1 MDPKTLLVLGL
12 LAFSGSRLTTCRSPG
27 SGGGEASNAEPEKTI
42 DLKGIDTSALTARE
56 KADWSSYVSESL
68 SPCPD
73 QPVSVAQCVNESRP
87 CKGCKPAAQYLLE
100 QVRRGRTRTQVE
112 AAYRARFAAD
122 QVKNLDISGA
132 ASKGPEGAPIVIVEF
147 ADFEC
152 PACAAARAVVEDVFE
167 QHPGQVRLVFKH
179 FPLGM
184 HPNAEKAA
192 RAAVAA
198 QKQNKFWELYGLL
211 FDNQTALSPENVEKL
226 AEKVGLDMAR
236 FRQDRDSEA
245 VADSV
250 AKDRKQGEALAL
262 DSTPTLFINGR
273 KFPATTEFKQDLD
286 DWISLELTLKGV
298 TPEAPAAPAAK
309 PSASAPALASAS
321 ASAPAPAKSAP

>member
-1 MDPKTLLVLGL
+1 MDPKTLVVLGL

-27 SGGGEASNAEPEKTI
+27 SGGDATNAQPEKTI
-42 DLKGIDTSALTARE
+42 DLKGVDTSALTARE
-56 KADWSSYVSESL
+56 KADWSAYVSEAL

-87 CKGCKPAAQYLLE
+87 CAACKPAAKYLLE

-112 AAYRARFAAD
+112 GAYRARFAPD
-122 QVKNLDISGA
+122 QIKNLDVSGA
-132 ASKGPEGAPIVIVEF
+132 PGKGPEGAPVLIVEF

-152 PACAAARAVVEDVFE
+152 PACAAARPVIEDVFE
-167 QHPGQVRLVFKH
+167 HHPGQVRLVFKH

-192 RAAVAA
+192 RASVAA
-198 QKQNKFWELYGLL
+198 QKQNKFWEMYSLL
-211 FDNQTALSPENVEKL
+211 FENQAALSPENVEKL
-226 AEKVGLDMAR
+226 AEKAGLDLTR
-236 FRQDRDSEA
+236 FRQDRDSES

-250 AKDRKQGEALAL
+250 AKDRKQGETLAL

-286 DWISLELTLKGV
+286 DWITLELTLKGV
-298 TPEAPAAPAAK
+298 AVD
-309 PSASAPALASAS
+309 
-321 ASAPAPAKSAP
+321 APAPAKSAPAAAPASAPVPAKSAP

>member
-1 MDPKTLLVLGL
+1 MDPKTLVVLGL
-12 LAFSGSRLTTCRSPG
+12 MAFSGTRLTTCRSPG
-27 SGGGEASNAEPEKTI
+27 SGGGEASNAQPDKSI

-56 KADWSSYVSESL
+56 KSDWSAYVSEAL

-87 CKGCKPAAQYLLE
+87 CKACAPAAKYLVE

-122 QVKNLDISGA
+122 QVKNLDVSGS
-132 ASKGPEGAPIVIVEF
+132 ASKGPEGAPVVIVEF

-152 PACAAARAVVEDVFE
+152 PACAAARPVVEDVFE

-198 QKQNKFWELYGLL
+198 QKQNKFWELYGLM
-211 FDNQTALSPENVEKL
+211 FENQTALSPDNVEKL
-226 AEKVGLDMAR
+226 AEKAGLDLAR

-245 VADSV
+245 VADAV
-250 AKDRKQGEALAL
+250 AKDRKQGEALSL

-273 KFPATTEFKQDLD
+273 KFPATTDFKQDLD
-286 DWISLELTLKGV
+286 DWIALELVLKGV
-298 TPEAPAAPAAK
+298 TPEAPAEKPA
-309 PSASAPALASAS
+309 ASAPASAS

>member
-1 MDPKTLLVLGL
+1 MAPKTLIVLGL
-12 LAFSGSRLTTCRSPG
+12 LAFAGSRLTTCRSPG
-27 SGGGEASNAEPEKTI
+27 SGGGEATNAQPEKTI
-42 DLKGIDTSALTARE
+42 DLKGVDTSALTARE

-73 QPVSVAQCVNESRP
+73 QPVSIAQCVNESRP
-87 CKGCKPAAQYLLE
+87 CAGCRPAAKYLVE

-122 QVKNLDISGA
+122 SIKNLDVSGA
-132 ASKGPEGAPIVIVEF
+132 PGKGPEGAPVLIVEF

-152 PACAAARAVVEDVFE
+152 PACAAARPVVEDVFE
-167 QHPGQVRLVFKH
+167 HHPGQVRLVFKH

-198 QKQNKFWELYGLL
+198 QKQGKFWELYSLL
-211 FDNQTALSPENVEKL
+211 FENQTQLSPENIEKL
-226 AEKVGLDMAR
+226 AEKAGVELTR

-250 AKDRKQGEALAL
+250 AKDRKQGEALEL

-273 KFPATTEFKQDLD
+273 KFPATTDFKQDLD
-286 DWISLELTLKGV
+286 DWIALELTLKGI
-298 TPEAPAAPAAK
+298 TPEAPAA
-309 PSASAPALASAS
+309 APAKSA
-321 ASAPAPAKSAP
+321 APAPAPAKSAP

>member
-1 MDPKTLLVLGL
+1 MDPKTLVVLGL
-12 LAFSGSRLTTCRSPG
+12 VAFSGTRLTTCRSPG
-27 SGGGEASNAEPEKTI
+27 SGGGEASNAEPEKSI
-42 DLKGIDTSALTARE
+42 DLKGVDTSALTARE
-56 KADWSSYVSESL
+56 KSDWSAYVSEAL

-87 CKGCKPAAQYLLE
+87 CKACAPAAKYLVE

-112 AAYRARFAAD
+112 AAYRARFAPD
-122 QVKNLDISGA
+122 QVKNLDISGS

-152 PACAAARAVVEDVFE
+152 PACAAARPVVEDVFE

-192 RAAVAA
+192 RASVAA

-211 FDNQTALSPENVEKL
+211 FENQTALSPDNVEKL
-226 AEKVGLDMAR
+226 AEKAGLDLAR

-250 AKDRKQGEALAL
+250 AKDRKQGEALQL

-273 KFPATTEFKQDLD
+273 KFPATTDFKQDLD
-286 DWISLELTLKGV
+286 DWIALELVLKGV
-298 TPEAPAAPAAK
+298 TPEAPAAKPAASV
-309 PSASAPALASAS
+309 PAPASAS
-321 ASAPAPAKSAP
+321 AAAPAKSAP

>member
-1 MDPKTLLVLGL
+1 
-12 LAFSGSRLTTCRSPG
+12 
-27 SGGGEASNAEPEKTI
+27 
-42 DLKGIDTSALTARE
+42 
-56 KADWSSYVSESL
+56 
-68 SPCPD
+68 
-73 QPVSVAQCVNESRP
+73 VNESRP

-112 AAYRARFAAD
+112 AAYRARFAPD

-152 PACAAARAVVEDVFE
+152 PACAAARPVVEGVFE
-167 QHPGQVRLVFKH
+167 QHPGQVRLIFKH

-198 QKQNKFWELYGLL
+198 QRQNKFWELYGLL
-211 FDNQTALSPENVEKL
+211 FDNQSALSPENVEKL
-226 AEKVGLDMAR
+226 AEKAGLDMAR

-250 AKDRKQGEALAL
+250 ARDRKHGEALAL
-262 DSTPTLFINGR
+262 DSTPTLYINGR
-273 KFPATTEFKQDLD
+273 KFPATTDFKQDLG
-286 DWISLELTLKGV
+286 DWITLELTLKGV
-298 TPEAPAAPAAK
+298 TPEAPAAAAAPAAQ
-309 PSASAPALASAS
+309 PS

>member
-1 MDPKTLLVLGL
+1 MAPKTLVVLGL

-27 SGGGEASNAEPEKTI
+27 SGGGEASNAQPEKTV
-42 DLKGIDTSALTARE
+42 DLKGVDTSALTARE
-56 KADWSSYVSESL
+56 KADWSSYVSEAL

-87 CKGCKPAAQYLLE
+87 CSACKPAAQYLVA

-112 AAYRARFAAD
+112 AAYRARFAPD
-122 QVKNLDISGA
+122 QVKNLDLSGA

-152 PACAAARAVVEDVFE
+152 PACGAARPVVEDVFE
-167 QHPGQVRLVFKH
+167 NHPGQVRLIFKH

-192 RAAVAA
+192 RASVAA
-198 QKQNKFWELYGLL
+198 QRQNKFWEMYGLL
-211 FDNQTALSPENVEKL
+211 FQNQTALSPENVEKL
-226 AEKVGLDMAR
+226 AEKAGLDLAR
-236 FRQDRDSEA
+236 FRADRDSEA
-245 VADSV
+245 VADTV
-250 AKDRKQGEALAL
+250 ARDRKQGEALQL

-273 KFPATTEFKQDLD
+273 KFPATTDFKQDLD
-286 DWISLELTLKGV
+286 DWIALELSLKGV
-298 TPEAPAAPAAK
+298 TPEAPATP
-309 PSASAPALASAS
+309 PSASAPASALAPAP
-321 ASAPAPAKSAP
+321 APAPAKSAP